1 MDFLSQIPKEQLLK
15 GIFDTLYMMVV
26 SGIFV
31 FVIGLSLGVVL
42 YLTEEGGL
50 KENKSLNRAIS
61 GTINVLRSIP
71 YVILIVIMVPLT
83 KLITGK
89 ILGANAAIP
98 TLVFAMSQFFARV
111 IHMAL
116 REVSSG
122 VIEAARSMGAST
134 WQIITKFLFPEAKP
148 AIISGITITSV
159 TLLANTAVAGIAIAA
174 GGLGGIAQQA
184 YESFDSVTMWS
195 ATILLTLIVFAIQ
208 IPGDYISRKIDKR

>member
-1 MDFLSQIPKEQLLK
+1 MNFLSQIPKEQLLK
-15 GIFDTLYMMVV
+15 GIFDTLYMMLI

-98 TLVFAMSQFFARV
+98 TLVFAMSPFFARV

-134 WQIITKFLFPEAKP
+134 L
-148 AIISGITITSV
+148 
-159 TLLANTAVAGIAIAA
+159 
-174 GGLGGIAQQA
+174 
-184 YESFDSVTMWS
+184 
-195 ATILLTLIVFAIQ
+195 
-208 IPGDYISRKIDKR
+208 